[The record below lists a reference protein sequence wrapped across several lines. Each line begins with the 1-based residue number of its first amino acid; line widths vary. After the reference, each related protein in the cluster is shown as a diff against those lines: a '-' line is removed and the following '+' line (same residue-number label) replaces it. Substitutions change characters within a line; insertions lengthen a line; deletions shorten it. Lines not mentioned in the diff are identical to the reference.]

1 MNRTEIINILEN
13 NIATVEFTKVNG
25 DTRVM
30 SATLMPDI
38 LPKATKTDPLSQ
50 KKVRAINEEVISCW
64 DVKADGWRGFRVEN
78 VLSVAV

>member
-1 MNRTEIINILEN
+1 
-13 NIATVEFTKVNG
+13 
-25 DTRVM
+25 
-30 SATLMPDI
+30 MPDI